1 MGTLVSLNGVN
12 VHMVSEP
19 IPGLADDPY
28 YPHLKFYNEEGRE
41 MAIVGTETVVMEG
54 RIYRT
59 RWEQAPIGV
68 EVVKLVYSGCNVADY
83 RNPQVAKLEEANA
96 KLEEEIAKLNG
107 RVGQLKSELF
117 GYRYGGSAEAL
128 CSSRVAARAQFTELE
143 DMVMAKVALQGSNS
157 FIIDGE
163 EECSMDEFPQ
173 GRPHLNEL

>member
-1 MGTLVSLNGVN
+1 MGTIVSLNGVN

-83 RNPQVAKLEEANA
+83 RHPQVAKLEEANA
-96 KLEEEIAKLNG
+96 QMMAEIAKLKANH
-107 RVGQLKSELF
+107 
-117 GYRYGGSAEAL
+117 AEVPSPFRL
-128 CSSRVAARAQFTELE
+128 
-143 DMVMAKVALQGSNS
+143 
-157 FIIDGE
+157 GE
-163 EECSMDEFPQ
+163 YHASKFE
-173 GRPHLNEL
+173 

>member
-1 MGTLVSLNGVN
+1 MGTLVTLNGVN

-28 YPHLKFYNEEGRE
+28 YPHLKFYNEEGHE

-59 RWEQAPIGV
+59 RWEQTPIGV

-96 KLEEEIAKLNG
+96 QMMKEIAKLKANH
-107 RVGQLKSELF
+107 
-117 GYRYGGSAEAL
+117 AEVPSPFRL
-128 CSSRVAARAQFTELE
+128 
-143 DMVMAKVALQGSNS
+143 
-157 FIIDGE
+157 GE
-163 EECSMDEFPQ
+163 YHASKFE
-173 GRPHLNEL
+173 

>member
-28 YPHLKFYNEEGRE
+28 YPHLKFYSETGHE

-83 RNPQVAKLEEANA
+83 RHPQVAKLDEANSQMMG
-96 KLEEEIAKLNG
+96 EIAKLIR
-107 RVGQLKSELF
+107 RVPCQ
-117 GYRYGGSAEAL
+117 
-128 CSSRVAARAQFTELE
+128 
-143 DMVMAKVALQGSNS
+143 
-157 FIIDGE
+157 
-163 EECSMDEFPQ
+163 
-173 GRPHLNEL
+173 

>member
-1 MGTLVSLNGVN
+1 MGTLVTLNGVN

-28 YPHLKFYNEEGRE
+28 YPHLKFYNEEGHE

-96 KLEEEIAKLNG
+96 QMMKEIAKLKANH
-107 RVGQLKSELF
+107 
-117 GYRYGGSAEAL
+117 AEVPSPFRL
-128 CSSRVAARAQFTELE
+128 
-143 DMVMAKVALQGSNS
+143 
-157 FIIDGE
+157 GE
-163 EECSMDEFPQ
+163 YHASKFE
-173 GRPHLNEL
+173 

>member
-96 KLEEEIAKLNG
+96 QMMEEIAKLIR
-107 RVGQLKSELF
+107 RVPCQ
-117 GYRYGGSAEAL
+117 
-128 CSSRVAARAQFTELE
+128 
-143 DMVMAKVALQGSNS
+143 
-157 FIIDGE
+157 
-163 EECSMDEFPQ
+163 
-173 GRPHLNEL
+173 

>member
-28 YPHLKFYNEEGRE
+28 YPHLKFYSETGHE

-59 RWEQAPIGV
+59 RWEQTPIGV

-96 KLEEEIAKLNG
+96 KLEG
-107 RVGQLKSELF
+107 RL
-117 GYRYGGSAEAL
+117 R
-128 CSSRVAARAQFTELE
+128 
-143 DMVMAKVALQGSNS
+143 N
-157 FIIDGE
+157 
-163 EECSMDEFPQ
+163 
-173 GRPHLNEL
+173 

>member
-96 KLEEEIAKLNG
+96 KMMGEIAKLKANH
-107 RVGQLKSELF
+107 
-117 GYRYGGSAEAL
+117 AEVPSPFRL
-128 CSSRVAARAQFTELE
+128 
-143 DMVMAKVALQGSNS
+143 
-157 FIIDGE
+157 GE
-163 EECSMDEFPQ
+163 YHASKFE
-173 GRPHLNEL
+173 

>member
-28 YPHLKFYNEEGRE
+28 YPHLKFYNEEGHE

-68 EVVKLVYSGCNVADY
+68 EVVKLVYSGRNVADY
-83 RNPQVAKLEEANA
+83 RHPQVAKLEEANSQMMG
-96 KLEEEIAKLNG
+96 KIAKLNG
-107 RVGQLKSELF
+107 RVPCQ
-117 GYRYGGSAEAL
+117 
-128 CSSRVAARAQFTELE
+128 
-143 DMVMAKVALQGSNS
+143 
-157 FIIDGE
+157 
-163 EECSMDEFPQ
+163 
-173 GRPHLNEL
+173 

>member
-83 RNPQVAKLEEANA
+83 RHPQVAKLEEANA
-96 KLEEEIAKLNG
+96 QMMKEIAKLKANH
-107 RVGQLKSELF
+107 
-117 GYRYGGSAEAL
+117 AEVPAPPF
-128 CSSRVAARAQFTELE
+128 R
-143 DMVMAKVALQGSNS
+143 
-157 FIIDGE
+157 
-163 EECSMDEFPQ
+163 
-173 GRPHLNEL
+173 